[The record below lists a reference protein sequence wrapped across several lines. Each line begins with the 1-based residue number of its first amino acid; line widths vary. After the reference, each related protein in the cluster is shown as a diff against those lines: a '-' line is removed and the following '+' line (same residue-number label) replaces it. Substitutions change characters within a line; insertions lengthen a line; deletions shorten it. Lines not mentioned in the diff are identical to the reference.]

1 MLVDQLI
8 RERPLAHRADYSR
21 YGAIVRRNG
30 MLLPEMPVGAFRRLC
45 FLRWL
50 VEHGMVGG

>member
-8 RERPLAHRADYSR
+8 RERPLAHEADYLR

-30 MLLPEMPVGAFRRLC
+30 MLLTDMPVGAFRRLC

-50 VEHGMVGG
+50 VERGVAGG